1 MAKIFYEDIEIGEVM
16 TNQSLTV
23 ERALE
28 LIEFDEESFLN
39 EQGFEA
45 IDYNDFKIE
54 Y

>member
-1 MAKIFYEDIEIGEVM
+1 MAKVFYEDIEIGEVM

-28 LIEFDEESFLN
+28 LIEFDEEKFLN
-39 EQGFEA
+39 EQGFEEL
-45 IDYNDFKIE
+45 DYNDFKIE

>member
-1 MAKIFYEDIEIGEVM
+1 MAKVFYENIEVGEVM

-28 LIEFDEESFLN
+28 LIEFDEDKFLN

-45 IDYNDFKIE
+45 LDYNDFRLE